1 MTAEVVAEVKAQ
13 EGTQKVEVAVAA
25 KVEEPQKVVAQE
37 ENVVV
42 VVEGDV
48 KEPKDEEES
57 KPETVEKSSPFKEES
72 NFLSDLKEFERK
84 ALNEFRTKLEE
95 AILGNTLF
103 EIQEPKKKETKKEE
117 KKESANAAESDEKKP
132 EKEEEK
138 KEEGADA
145 AKSDEK
151 KPKKEEEKKEEGAN
165 AVESDEKKPEKEEEK
180 KEEVANAAT
189 SDEKKLKKEEEK
201 KKEGANAAESDDK
214 KPKKEEEKKEE
225 GANAVESDE
234 KKPKKE
240 EEGANVAES
249 DDKKPEKEEKKK
261 EEGAIAADSDEKKPE
276 KEEEKKEEGANAVES
291 DEKKPEKEEEEKK
304 VEVDKDVSLWGVPLL
319 PSKGAEGT
327 DVVLLKYLMAKEFK
341 VNDAFEMLKKT
352 LQWRKESNIDSI
364 VDEEFDSDLASTAY
378 MLGSDR
384 EGHPVC
390 YNIFGVFESE
400 ELYQKTFG
408 TEESRFEY
416 LRWRCQLLE
425 KSIQKLNFKP
435 GSVSSLLQINDL
447 KNSPGPYKI
456 LNAANQ
462 AVAILQDNYPEM
474 VAKNIIIN
482 APYWYYALN
491 ALSSP
496 FLTQRAK
503 SKFVVSHPAKVMET
517 LIKYIPIEE
526 IPVQYGGFKRENDFE
541 FSAQDGGAVSELT
554 LKAGSTATIEIPAS
568 EVGYTLCWDFSVLG
582 WEVSYKEEFV
592 PTDESSYTII
602 VQKEKKIVSQEE
614 PIRNTF
620 RNNEAGKVIITLENT
635 SNKKKKVLYR
645 YKTNIKS
652 SI

>member
-13 EGTQKVEVAVAA
+13 EGTQKVEVPVAA

-42 VVEGDV
+42 VEGDV
-48 KEPKDEEES
+48 KEPEDEEES
-57 KPETVEKSSPFKEES
+57 KPETSEKSPPYKEES

-84 ALNEFRTKLEE
+84 ALNEFKTKLEE
-95 AILGNTLF
+95 AILGNKLY
-103 EIQEPKKKETKKEE
+103 EIQEPKKKETKKGE
-117 KKESANAAESDEKKP
+117 KKEGANAAESDEKKP

-138 KEEGADA
+138 KEEGANAVQSDEKKPEKEEEKKEVVNA
-145 AKSDEK
+145 AESDEK
-151 KPKKEEEKKEEGAN
+151 KPKKEEEKKEVVAN
-165 AVESDEKKPEKEEEK
+165 AAEKKPKKEEEK
-180 KEEVANAAT
+180 KEVANAT
-189 SDEKKLKKEEEK
+189 EKK
-201 KKEGANAAESDDK
+201 S
-214 KPKKEEEKKEE
+214 KKEEEKKEE
-225 GANAVESDE
+225 GANAAKS
-234 KKPKKE
+234 
-240 EEGANVAES
+240 G
-249 DDKKPEKEEKKK
+249 EEK
-261 EEGAIAADSDEKKPE
+261 P
-276 KEEEKKEEGANAVES
+276 KKEEGANAVES
-291 DEKKPEKEEEEKK
+291 EEKKPKKEEEKKEEVANAVESDEKKLKKEDEKKEGANAVDTDEKKPEEEEKK

-327 DVVLLKYLMAKEFK
+327 DVVLLKFLRAKEFK
-341 VNDAFEMLKKT
+341 VNDALEMLKKT
-352 LQWRKESNIDSI
+352 LIWRKESNIDSI
-364 VDEEFDSDLASTAY
+364 LDEDFGSDLASTAY
-378 MLGSDR
+378 MLGSDL
-384 EGHPVC
+384 EGHPVY
-390 YNIFGVFESE
+390 YNIFGAFESE

-416 LRWRCQLLE
+416 LRWRSQLLE
-425 KSIQKLNFKP
+425 KGIQKLNFKP
-435 GSVSSLLQINDL
+435 GGVTSLLQINDL

-503 SKFVVSHPAKVMET
+503 SKFVVSHPAKAIET
-517 LIKYIPIEE
+517 LIKYIPIDE
-526 IPVQYGGFKRENDFE
+526 IPIQYGGFKRENDFD

-554 LKAGSTATIEIPAS
+554 LKGGQTATIEIPAL
-568 EVGYTLCWDFSVLG
+568 EVGNTLCWDFTVLG

-592 PTDESSYTII
+592 PTDEGSYTII
-602 VQKEKKIVSQEE
+602 VQKQKKIVSQEE
-614 PIRNTF
+614 SIRNTF
-620 RNNEAGKVIITLENT
+620 KNNEAGKVIITLENT

-645 YKTNIKS
+645 YKTNIKN